1 MNKFCDSVLQ
11 QWPTVVVWMI
21 TSGARSAERVY
32 FYIPEKSQYERP
44 GRPWSRSLNAYF
56 SGTG

>member
-1 MNKFCDSVLQ
+1 MQTADAF
-11 QWPTVVVWMI
+11 I

-44 GRPWSRSLNAYF
+44 AGRPAGRGHAL
-56 SGTG
+56 

>member
-1 MNKFCDSVLQ
+1 MASNVNNGHF
-11 QWPTVVVWMI
+11 I

-32 FYIPEKSQYERP
+32 FYISEKSQYERP
-44 GRPWSRSLNAYF
+44 AGRPWSRSLNAYL

>member
-1 MNKFCDSVLQ
+1 MQLYACLDKFTLYIICVESDAI
-11 QWPTVVVWMI
+11 I

-44 GRPWSRSLNAYF
+44 AGRGHAL
-56 SGTG
+56 